1 MPMNRSVLVDDALRS
16 AVGLD
21 PGGVDREATGSAG
34 LLASRFA
41 VLELAAVA
49 VGAVEDAADRL
60 RIALGYEPMH
70 AALDLDRIAAAY
82 QSDRLLR
89 IDGAAVDAFA
99 TLSGFFAAADGW
111 VRTHANYPHHRR
123 RLSAMLG
130 IGDEATRAELA
141 SAIASRSA
149 LDLESEAAGVGALLV
164 AVRSAA
170 EWSSTPQAAV
180 GDGPLVRRDDGSA
193 GSRIASWVRPT
204 RRQPL
209 RGLRVLD
216 LTRVIAGPV
225 STRTLALLGAD
236 VLRVDPPQV
245 PEIPWQHTD
254 SGQGKR
260 TATLDASTPRGLA
273 TLQTLSDEA
282 DILVTGYR
290 PHALDHLGLR
300 GRDGLITGSVD
311 AWGTMGPWGDR
322 RGFDSLVQAATGIA
336 VVEGEDGTPGALPA
350 QALDHSAGYL
360 LAAAIVDD
368 VARVVGGGDAG
379 RSSVSLARVGAA
391 LQRLPRTEDRRPSDL
406 PGARCLV
413 TRGAVTTARPAL
425 SAFDDHAFR
434 AAVLGSAEPQW
445 TSRS

>member
-1 MPMNRSVLVDDALRS
+1 MNRSVLVDDTLRG
-16 AVGLD
+16 AVGLE

-49 VGAVEDAADRL
+49 VGAAEDAADRL
-60 RIALGYEPMH
+60 RAALGYEP
-70 AALDLDRIAAAY
+70 LRSGIDVERIAAAY

-99 TLSGFFAAADGW
+99 PLSGFFAAADGW

-130 IGDEATRAELA
+130 LGDDATRAELA

-149 LDLESEAAGVGALLV
+149 LDLESEAAQVGALLV
-164 AVRSAA
+164 AVRSTA
-170 EWSSTPQAAV
+170 EWASTPQSAV
-180 GDGPLVRRDDGSA
+180 GDGPLVRRLGGSA

-204 RRQPL
+204 RRRPL

-225 STRTLALLGAD
+225 ATRTLALLGAE
-236 VLRVDPPQV
+236 VLRIDPPQV

-260 TATLDASTPRGLA
+260 TATLDATTPHGLA
-273 TLQTLSDEA
+273 TLQALCDEA

-290 PHALDHLGLR
+290 PGALDALGLR
-300 GRDGLITGSVD
+300 RRDGLVTGSVD
-311 AWGTMGPWGDR
+311 AWGTSGPWGGR
-322 RGFDSLVQAATGIA
+322 RGFDSLVQAASGIA
-336 VVEGEDGTPGALPA
+336 MVEGDDGAPGALPA

-360 LAAAIVDD
+360 LAAAVLDD
-368 VARVVGGGDAG
+368 VARVVAGGDADG
-379 RSSVSLARVGAA
+379 SSVSLARVGAA
-391 LQRLPRTEDRRPSDL
+391 LQRLPRTEDRPPSEL
-406 PGARCLV
+406 PGVRCLV
-413 TRGAVTTARPAL
+413 THGAVTTARPAS
-425 SAFDDHAFR
+425 SAFDDHASP
-434 AAVLGSAEPQW
+434 ATALGSAGPAW
-445 TSRS
+445 TPRR

>member
-1 MPMNRSVLVDDALRS
+1 MNRSVLVDDALRS

-60 RIALGYEPMH
+60 RIALGFEPLH
-70 AALDLDRIAAAY
+70 ASLDLERIAAAY

-99 TLSGFFAAADGW
+99 PLSGFFAAADGW

-123 RLSAMLG
+123 RLTAMLG
-130 IGDEATRAELA
+130 IDDQATRPELA
-141 SAIASRSA
+141 SAIASHSA

-164 AVRSAA
+164 AVRTAV
-170 EWSSTPQAAV
+170 EWSSTPQASV
-180 GDGPLVRRDDGSA
+180 DDGPLVRRHGGSA
-193 GSRIASWVRPT
+193 GSRIASSLRPT
-204 RRQPL
+204 RRHPL

-236 VLRVDPPQV
+236 VLRVDPPQI
-245 PEIPWQHTD
+245 PEIPWQYTD

-260 TATLDASTPRGLA
+260 TAALDASTPRGLA
-273 TLQTLSDEA
+273 TLQSLSDEA

-290 PHALDHLGLR
+290 PHALDGLGLR
-300 GRDGLITGSVD
+300 RRDSLVTGSVD
-311 AWGTMGPWGDR
+311 AWGATGPWGDR

-336 VVEGEDGTPGALPA
+336 VVEGEDGAPGALPA

-368 VARVVGGGDAG
+368 VVRVVDGGEAG

-391 LQRLPRTEDRRPSDL
+391 LQRLPRAEDRHPSAL

-413 TRGAVTTARPAL
+413 THGAVTTARPAL
-425 SAFDDHAFR
+425 SAFDDHAFP
-434 AAVLGSAEPQW
+434 AAVLRSTAPQW
-445 TSRS
+445 IARS

>member
-1 MPMNRSVLVDDALRS
+1 MPMNRSVLVDDTVRS

-21 PGGVDREATGSAG
+21 QGGIDREATGSAG

-70 AALDLDRIAAAY
+70 TALDLERIAAAY

-99 TLSGFFAAADGW
+99 PLSGFFAAADGW

-149 LDLESEAAGVGALLV
+149 LDLESEAAGFGALLV

-180 GDGPLVRRDDGSA
+180 GDGPLVRRHGGSV
-193 GSRIASWVRPT
+193 GSTIASRVRPT

-290 PHALDHLGLR
+290 PHALERLGLR
-300 GRDGLITGSVD
+300 GRDGLVTGSVD
-311 AWGTMGPWGDR
+311 AWGTTGPWGDR

-336 VVEGEDGTPGALPA
+336 LVEAEDGAPGALPA

-368 VARVVGGGDAG
+368 VAAVVGGGDAG

-391 LQRLPRTEDRRPSDL
+391 LQRLPRSEERPPSDL

-413 TRGAVTTARPAL
+413 THGAVTTARPGL
-425 SAFDDHAFR
+425 SAFDDHASP

-445 TSRS
+445 TPRS

>member
-1 MPMNRSVLVDDALRS
+1 MNRSVLVDEALRS

-21 PGGVDREATGSAG
+21 PGGVDRETAGSAG

-60 RIALGYEPMH
+60 RIALGYEPLH
-70 AALDLDRIAAAY
+70 TALDLERIAAAY

-89 IDGAAVDAFA
+89 IDGAAVDAF
-99 TLSGFFAAADGW
+99 TPLSGFFAAADGW

-180 GDGPLVRRDDGSA
+180 GDGPLVRRHGGSVGSA
-193 GSRIASWVRPT
+193 IASWARPT

-290 PHALDHLGLR
+290 PHALERLGLR
-300 GRDGLITGSVD
+300 GRDGLVTGSVD
-311 AWGTMGPWGDR
+311 AWGTTGPWGDR

-336 VVEGEDGTPGALPA
+336 VVEGRTATRVPCRLRR
-350 QALDHSAGYL
+350 STT
-360 LAAAIVDD
+360 
-368 VARVVGGGDAG
+368 ARDT
-379 RSSVSLARVGAA
+379 SW
-391 LQRLPRTEDRRPSDL
+391 RRPSS
-406 PGARCLV
+406 
-413 TRGAVTTARPAL
+413 TTWRG
-425 SAFDDHAFR
+425 SS
-434 AAVLGSAEPQW
+434 AAVMPAGRRCRSRASVRRSSDCHEPRNARRP
-445 TSRS
+445 TSRERGVWSPTVR

>member
-1 MPMNRSVLVDDALRS
+1 MNRSVLVDDTLRS

-21 PGGVDREATGSAG
+21 QGGIDREATGSAG

-70 AALDLDRIAAAY
+70 TALDLERIAAAY
-82 QSDRLLR
+82 QSDRLSR

-99 TLSGFFAAADGW
+99 PLSGFFAAADGW

-149 LDLESEAAGVGALLV
+149 FDLESQAAGVGALLV

-170 EWSSTPQAAV
+170 EWSSTPQSSV
-180 GDGPLVRRDDGSA
+180 GDGPLVRRHGGST
-193 GSRIASWVRPT
+193 GSRISSWVRPT
-204 RRQPL
+204 RRHPL

-260 TATLDASTPRGLA
+260 TATLDASTQHGLE

-290 PHALDHLGLR
+290 PHALERLGLR
-300 GRDGLITGSVD
+300 GRDGLVTGSVD
-311 AWGTMGPWGDR
+311 AWGTTGPWGDR

-336 VVEGEDGTPGALPA
+336 LVEAEDGAPGALPA

-368 VARVVGGGDAG
+368 VAAVVGGGDAG

-391 LQRLPRTEDRRPSDL
+391 LQRLPRSEGRPPSDL

-413 TRGAVTTARPAL
+413 THGAVTTARPAL
-425 SAFDDHAFR
+425 SAFDDHASP
-434 AAVLGSAEPQW
+434 AAVLGSAEPRW
-445 TSRS
+445 TPRS